1 MPAFVEPDILSE
13 DIANKVHDFNSDTF
27 RWALSNTAPVL
38 GTTFLLS
45 NVTQISSGNGYTQV
59 SDGAGGVGAAGVAG
73 PVTVNFSRSGQTTT
87 VATTAVRLDATG
99 AVGPF
104 QYLILINDTPTSPL
118 NPVVGW
124 VTLTSAI
131 TMANTDTFTIPASN
145 IFTINA

>member
-13 DIANKVHDFNSDTF
+13 DMANKVHDFNSDTF

-45 NVTQISSGNGYTQV
+45 NVTQISGTNGYTTV
-59 SDGAGGVGAAGVAG
+59 ADGAGLNAN
-73 PVTVNFSRSGQTTT
+73 VTFSRSGQTTT
-87 VATTAVRLDATG
+87 VATVGAAVITATG

-131 TMANTDTFTIPASN
+131 TMANTDTFTIPAASQL
-145 IFTINA
+145 FTIN